1 MLNDTLKAHWPLR
14 KLPDIAHL
22 EDGASGWAFFLC
34 TRKEVR
40 TSRQGGTHIH
50 VVLQDASGTVAG
62 RILEGVDRLRDE
74 FEAGEFV
81 RAQARADRH
90 NQRLE
95 LVIESIRRVNPEQD
109 GKDGFREGDYV
120 QAAPRPA
127 GEMWGE
133 LQARISSVENQ
144 QIRRLLEEI
153 VSDHAERLRVWPA
166 AVTVHHAYRSG
177 LLEHLLKVAEVGVAV
192 AAAYGADR
200 DYVIAGAILHD
211 IGKLEEL
218 EYDLA
223 TSYSLEGNLL
233 GHITI
238 GVRMLNESAAKIDG
252 FPRDVLARLAHLIV
266 SHHGSR
272 DLGSPAE
279 PMTAEA
285 FILSAVD
292 DLDATLHQVR
302 RHLSE
307 SSGDE
312 RFSAYHPRLGRVLLK
327 PSGR

>member
-1 MLNDTLKAHWPLR
+1 MLNDTLQAHWPAR
-14 KLPDIAHL
+14 KLPDVAHL
-22 EDGASGWAFFLC
+22 EDGVSGWAFFLC
-34 TRKEVR
+34 TRKEIR

-50 VVLQDASGTVAG
+50 VVLQDVSGTVVG
-62 RILEGVDRLRDE
+62 RILESVERLRDE
-74 FEAGEFV
+74 FDAGEFV
-81 RAQARADRH
+81 RVEARADRH
-90 NQRLE
+90 NQRPE

-109 GKDGFREGDYV
+109 RKDGFSERDYV
-120 QAAPRPA
+120 QAAPRPVD
-127 GEMWGE
+127 EMWRE
-133 LQARISSVENQ
+133 LQALIAKVEDV
-144 QIRRLLEEI
+144 QIRRLLELI
-153 VSDHAERLRVWPA
+153 VADHADRLRVWPA
-166 AVTVHHAYRSG
+166 ALTVHHAYRSG
-177 LLEHLLKVAEVGVAV
+177 LVEHVLKVAEVGVAV
-192 AAAYGADR
+192 AAAYDADT

-218 EYDLA
+218 DYDLA

-238 GVRMLNESAAKIDG
+238 GVRMLNETAAKMDD
-252 FPRDVLARLAHLIV
+252 FPREVLARLAHLIV

-307 SSGDE
+307 NSGNEHFSS
-312 RFSAYHPRLGRVLLK
+312 YHPRLGRVLLK

>member
-1 MLNDTLKAHWPLR
+1 MLNDTLRSHWPVG
-14 KLPDIAHL
+14 KLPDVAHL
-22 EDGASGWAFFLC
+22 DDGASGWAFFLC

-40 TSRQGGTHIH
+40 TSRQGGTYIH
-50 VVLQDASGTVAG
+50 VVLQDRSGTIAG

-74 FEAGEFV
+74 FDAGEFV

-95 LVIESIRRVNPEQD
+95 LVIEAIRRVNPEQD
-109 GKDGFREGDYV
+109 RRDGFSEGEYV
-120 QAAPRPA
+120 QAAPRPVD
-127 GEMWGE
+127 EMWRE
-133 LQARISSVENQ
+133 LQALVARVENPQ
-144 QIRRLLEEI
+144 VRRLLETI
-153 VSDHAERLRVWPA
+153 VSEHSERLRVWPA
-166 AVTVHHAYRSG
+166 ALTVHHAYRSG
-177 LLEHLLKVAEVGVAV
+177 LLEHLLKVGEVAVAV
-192 AAAYGADR
+192 AAAYGAEADF
-200 DYVIAGAILHD
+200 VIAGAILHD

-218 EYDLA
+218 DYDLA

-238 GVRMLNESAAKIDG
+238 GVRMLNEAAAKIDG
-252 FPRDVLARLAHLIV
+252 FPRDLLARLAHLIV

-307 SSGDE
+307 GSGDE

>member
-1 MLNDTLKAHWPLR
+1 MLNDTLKAHWPAR
-14 KLPDIAHL
+14 RLPDVAHL
-22 EDGASGWAFFLC
+22 EDGASGWAFYLC
-34 TRKEVR
+34 TRKELR
-40 TSRQGGTHIH
+40 TNRQGGTFIH

-62 RILEGVDRLRDE
+62 RILEGVDRLREE
-74 FEAGEFV
+74 FDAGEFV
-81 RAQARADRH
+81 RVQARADRH

-95 LVIESIRRVNPEQD
+95 LVIETIRRINPEQD
-109 GKDGFREGDYV
+109 RKDGFSEGDYV

-127 GEMWGE
+127 DDMWRD
-133 LQARISSVENQ
+133 LQALVARVEH
-144 QIRRLLEEI
+144 RHVRLLLETI
-153 VSDHAERLRVWPA
+153 VSQQEEKLRVWPA
-166 AVTVHHAYRSG
+166 ALTVHHAYRSG
-177 LLEHLLKVAEVGVAV
+177 LLEHLLKVAEVG
-192 AAAYGADR
+192 AAIAASYGADA
-200 DYVIAGAILHD
+200 DFVIAGAILHD

-218 EYDLA
+218 DYDLA

-238 GVRMLNESAAKIDG
+238 GVRMLNDAACGLDG

-272 DLGSPAE
+272 DHGSPVE

-285 FILSAVD
+285 LILSAVD

-302 RHLSE
+302 RQIAE
-307 SSGDE
+307 SSGDD
-312 RFSAYHPRLGRVLLK
+312 RFTAYHPRLGRVFLK

>member
-1 MLNDTLKAHWPLR
+1 MLNDTLKAHWPVR
-14 KLPDIAHL
+14 KLPDVAHL
-22 EDGASGWAFFLC
+22 DDGASGWAFYLC

-40 TSRQGGTHIH
+40 TSRGGSTYVH
-50 VVLQDASGTVAG
+50 VVLQDASGTIAG
-62 RILEGVDRLRDE
+62 RILENVERLRDE
-74 FEAGEFV
+74 FDAGEFV

-95 LVIESIRRVNPEQD
+95 LVIEAIRRISPEQD
-109 GKDGFREGDYV
+109 RRDGFNEGDYV

-127 GEMWGE
+127 DEMWRE
-133 LQARISSVENQ
+133 LQDLIASVGNPYV
-144 QIRRLLEEI
+144 RRMLETI
-153 VSDHAERLRVWPA
+153 VSEQGARLRVWPA
-166 AVTVHHAYRSG
+166 ALTVHHAYRSG

-200 DYVIAGAILHD
+200 DFVIAGAILHD

-218 EYDLA
+218 DYDLA
-223 TSYSLEGNLL
+223 TTYSLEGNLL

-238 GVRMLNESAAKIDG
+238 GVRMLNDAARGIDG
-252 FPRDVLARLAHLIV
+252 FPRDVLARLAHLVV

-272 DLGSPAE
+272 DHGSPVE

-285 FILSAVD
+285 LILSAVD

-302 RHLSE
+302 RHLAE
-307 SSGDE
+307 GSGDD
-312 RFSAYHPRLGRVLLK
+312 RFSGYHSRLGRVFLK